1 MPKKG
6 LPQLKKEL
14 IQERLTND
22 GMTQQEVADALQLSR
37 MQVNNIE
44 KMALRKLRSRI
55 RLLYE
60 KEDLI

>member
-22 GMTQQEVADALQLSR
+22 GMTQQEVADAMQLSR
-37 MQVNNIE
+37 AQINVIE
-44 KMALRKLRSRI
+44 KLALRKLKSRLSKMYKKDD
-55 RLLYE
+55 LL
-60 KEDLI
+60 